1 MTRTRRIIVFII
13 LIFLLYVVITSPALA
28 ADYVRQAFFL
38 LADAV
43 RSVFTFFGE
52 LLR

>member
-1 MTRTRRIIVFII
+1 MTRTRRIIVFIV
-13 LIFLLYVVITSPALA
+13 LLFVLYVIITNPALA
-28 ADYVRQAFFL
+28 ADYVQSAFFF

-52 LLR
+52 LLQ